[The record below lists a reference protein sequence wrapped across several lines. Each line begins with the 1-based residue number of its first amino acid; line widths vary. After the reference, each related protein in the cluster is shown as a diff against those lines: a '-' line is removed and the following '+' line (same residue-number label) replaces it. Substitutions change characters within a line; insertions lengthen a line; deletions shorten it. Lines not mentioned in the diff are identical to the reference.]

1 MAAKTIWH
9 RYGTKLR
16 HCHHMYRCKNQ
27 GRTSV
32 ASQDTVETGIWTDT
46 TDRTTFPA
54 NVVGTT
60 TVTFQS
66 KKRERA
72 GVEE

>member
-1 MAAKTIWH
+1 
-9 RYGTKLR
+9 
-16 HCHHMYRCKNQ
+16 MYRCKNQ
-27 GRTSV
+27 GRTSA
-32 ASQDTVETGIWTDT
+32 ASQDTVETDIRTDT